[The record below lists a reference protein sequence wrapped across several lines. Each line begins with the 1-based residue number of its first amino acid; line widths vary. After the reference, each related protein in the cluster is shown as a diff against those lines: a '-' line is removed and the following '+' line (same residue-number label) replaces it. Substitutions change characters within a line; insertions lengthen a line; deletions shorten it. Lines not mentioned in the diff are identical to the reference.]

1 MRGPKM
7 EVKIVEWKEEYFADY
22 YDISMEWLRDY
33 DTVEPID
40 IEIITHPHENVL
52 DDGGMIFF
60 ANCEGRNVGTISMIR
75 MGDDC
80 FELAKIGITKS
91 FRGLG
96 IGNQLMEAAIDFAR
110 RKGAKKIILFT
121 IDILVPAVNLY
132 HKFNFK
138 DIPHTGSKY
147 EDSDMKMELYLNT

>member
-1 MRGPKM
+1 M
-7 EVKIVEWKEEYFADY
+7 EVKIVEWKDEYFADY

-40 IEIITHPHENVL
+40 IEIITHPHEMVL

-60 ANCEGRNVGTISMIR
+60 ANCDGRNVGTISMIR
-75 MGDDC
+75 MGEDC

-96 IGNQLMEAAIDFAR
+96 IGNQLMEAAIDFAK
-110 RKGAKKIILFT
+110 RKGASKIILFT
-121 IDILVPAVNLY
+121 IDILVPAINLY

-147 EDSDMKMELYLNT
+147 EDSDMKMELYLNELK

>member
-1 MRGPKM
+1 M
-7 EVKIVEWKEEYFADY
+7 EVKIVEWKDEYFADY

-40 IEIITHPHENVL
+40 IEIITHPHEMVL

-60 ANCEGRNVGTISMIR
+60 ANCDGRNVGTISMIR
-75 MGDDC
+75 MGEDC

-96 IGNQLMEAAIDFAR
+96 IGNQLMEAAIDFAK
-110 RKGAKKIILFT
+110 RKGANKIILFT
-121 IDILVPAVNLY
+121 IDILVPAINLY

-138 DIPHTGSKY
+138 DIPHIGSKY
-147 EDSDMKMELYLNT
+147 EDSDMKMELYLNELK